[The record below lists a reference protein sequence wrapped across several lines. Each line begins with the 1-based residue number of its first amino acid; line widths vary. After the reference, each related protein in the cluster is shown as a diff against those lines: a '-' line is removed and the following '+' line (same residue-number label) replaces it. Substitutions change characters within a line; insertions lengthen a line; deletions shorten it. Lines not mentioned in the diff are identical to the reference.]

1 MEMTLEDVLRQYTAV
16 TIVED
21 TCVDANG
28 SGSCSNVHYLSP
40 HVSIYH
46 FSVVRYRDSQTL
58 ARDVEEMSEKDPLKL
73 RMLECLKNKNQIP
86 KKIKIDLRR
95 QL

>member
-1 MEMTLEDVLRQYTAV
+1 MRMSLEDVLKQYTAV

-58 ARDVEEMSEKDPLKL
+58 ARDVEEMSEKDPTKL
-73 RMLECLKNKNQIP
+73 RNLEELRKREKNKY
-86 KKIKIDLRR
+86 KLT
-95 QL
+95 